1 MALHVFVA
9 MPYGRSQ
16 NIDFDA
22 VYADYLKPAL
32 ETAGFEVFR
41 ADEEERAGDI
51 RTDMFQE
58 LLLADLVVVDLTP
71 VSYTHLTLPTS
82 DLV

>member
-32 ETAGFEVFR
+32 ETAGFEVFSR
-41 ADEEERAGDI
+41 RRRGARWGH
-51 RTDMFQE
+51 
-58 LLLADLVVVDLTP
+58 P
-71 VSYTHLTLPTS
+71 
-82 DLV
+82 